1 MSATKTVTY
10 NFVEGWDING
20 KHQLIRP
27 VDAPKFKDGAH
38 LNMRVD
44 FSEPVTLVRC
54 RKIIDAASAMVGVEM
69 VQITIH
75 DSEYTETPG
84 NECSDWPEKCLRDKQ
99 YQYDK
104 RTDTLVISA
113 HGKIIYM
120 NEHGSILRGDDAAV
134 AHADSLDV

>member
-1 MSATKTVTY
+1 MTAKTVTY
-10 NFVEGWDING
+10 NYIVGWDVNG
-20 KHQLIRP
+20 QYQLIRP
-27 VDAPKFKDGAH
+27 VDAPKFNEGIKF
-38 LNMRVD
+38 NMTVD
-44 FSEPVTLVRC
+44 FAEPVTLTRC
-54 RKIIDAASAMVGVEM
+54 REIIGAASKMVGVEM

-84 NECSDWPEKCLRDKQ
+84 NEYNDFPEKCLRDKQ

-104 RTDTLVISA
+104 RSDTLIISS
-113 HGKIIYM
+113 HGKIVYM